1 MSPPQ
6 QHSHSSG
13 PSAGTPCS
21 PQLRDAEKL
30 KNSPSKMQTTR
41 RAKRTESVETPGERR
56 AAAEDAVA
64 RPSMEEARRKESQV
78 NDHMDIQDDS
88 VDDNDDSNDEDNEE
102 DNGWSFFSKRKPNR
116 KVKPEQLRLER
127 ILSVG
132 GVAEDATISVVF
144 GLKKG
149 VQDLATILKEV
160 EACGGRVSHLETRTG
175 RTADAPLEAFASLRG
190 MVRDGLLR
198 LGKNLALGGLG
209 DMRVVKDVGSALA
222 GDIWF
227 PLHIT
232 DLDFCTHV
240 LTKFE
245 PDLDS
250 DHPGFSDPAYR
261 KRRKEIAQIAFDYK
275 QGQPIPRVEYTPEE
289 VRTWGV
295 VYRAMR
301 ELVPTHACQEFADA
315 LARLE
320 RELQYG
326 PDAIPQLDDVSNF
339 LKRRSGFTLR
349 PASGLLT
356 ARDFLA
362 SLAFRVFQCTQY
374 MRHGS
379 APHHSPEPDCV
390 HELIGHVPMF
400 ADPGFAQFS
409 QDIGLASLGIADED
423 IEKLATLYWFTV
435 EFGLCKQAGEIR
447 AYGAGLLSS
456 VGELQHALSGKP
468 AVLPF
473 VPETTAVQKY
483 QDLEYQ
489 DTYFLAESFL
499 DAREKLRQYV
509 ANANFR
515 PFEVSYDPHRQ
526 CVLVLDT
533 PKKLLSVV
541 DTLRAEIQALTS
553 ALGKMK

>member
-1 MSPPQ
+1 MDAPASSVCSEQPALLLNLDLNTCRMEDSDFATDFELDLKPGTQ
-6 QHSHSSG
+6 QVTALAGYFDCTFELPVPVVLSTAMEAESTHWKQTHG
-13 PSAGTPCS
+13 YPSRRRSLLDDAKFET
-21 PQLRDAEKL
+21 QKRREAQKLRSQD
-30 KNSPSKMQTTR
+30 
-41 RAKRTESVETPGERR
+41 
-56 AAAEDAVA
+56 
-64 RPSMEEARRKESQV
+64 EEALL
-78 NDHMDIQDDS
+78 
-88 VDDNDDSNDEDNEE
+88 EDM
-102 DNGWSFFSKRKPNR
+102 
-116 KVKPEQLRLER
+116 
-127 ILSVG
+127 LSSG
-132 GVAEDATISVVF
+132 GVAEDMTISVVF

-175 RTADAPLEAFASLRG
+175 RTAEAPLEAFASLRG

-198 LGKNLALGGLG
+198 LGKTLALGGLG

-245 PDLDS
+245 PDLTAITRCALS
-250 DHPGFSDPAYR
+250 QGFSDPAYR
-261 KRRKEIAQIAFDYK
+261 QRRKEIAQIAFDYK
-275 QGQPIPRVEYTPEE
+275 QGQPIPRIEYTPEE
-289 VRTWGV
+289 VRTWSS
-295 VYRAMR
+295 
-301 ELVPTHACQEFADA
+301 PTP

-456 VGELQHALSGKP
+456 VGEIKHALSGKP
-468 AVLPF
+468 AILPF
-473 VPETTAVQKY
+473 EPETTAVQKY

-489 DTYFLAESFL
+489 DTYFLAESFH
-499 DAREKLRQYV
+499 DAREKLRFVSSASYNILDAAGKYV
-509 ANANFR
+509 ARANFR

-526 CVLVLDT
+526 CVMVLDT
-533 PKKLLSVV
+533 PKKLLGVV
-541 DTLRAEIQALTS
+541 DSLRSEIQALTS